1 MSHQA
6 PHYDTAA
13 TGKLWQPIPKT
24 SWGRGIA
31 IVAAAWLGGVA
42 SAIALGRAALPPSS
56 SSTRDDAP
64 AASASASAPAA
75 AASAPAAAAAPAPR
89 ATKGAEAV
97 WRGTFDPGS
106 NPRVTRQSVAP
117 ERSYYDTVRGGENAP
132 STLWQ
137 ETLRSEEMN
146 KYNFHALS
154 RDGKT
159 IQKEDL
165 LRAFGQ
171 VDVDALAK
179 DADTDGDGRI
189 SHADWLRMKSKLAEA
204 YERAGK

>member
-1 MSHQA
+1 
-6 PHYDTAA
+6 
-13 TGKLWQPIPKT
+13 
-24 SWGRGIA
+24 
-31 IVAAAWLGGVA
+31 
-42 SAIALGRAALPPSS
+42 
-56 SSTRDDAP
+56 
-64 AASASASAPAA
+64 
-75 AASAPAAAAAPAPR
+75 
-89 ATKGAEAV
+89 
-97 WRGTFDPGS
+97 
-106 NPRVTRQSVAP
+106 
-117 ERSYYDTVRGGENAP
+117 
-132 STLWQ
+132 
-137 ETLRSEEMN
+137 MN